1 MHKSIYPPS
10 EDTFLLMDTLRK
22 ELGDGRGKYA
32 LDMGTGSGIIA
43 EFLRDRGYVVVA
55 ADINPHAV
63 EYCRQKYPD
72 IDFRVSDL
80 FSNIPERFDLI
91 VFNTPYLPGKAK
103 TMEERS
109 WCSEDGEIQRRF
121 FEELPKHIKEG
132 GVCYVLLSSITP
144 YSLPKNFNYEIVAR
158 KKLFF
163 EEIYV
168 LKIKF

>member
-1 MHKSIYPPS
+1 MHTSIYPPS
-10 EDTFLLMDTLRK
+10 DDTFFLMDVLQK
-22 ELGDGRGKYA
+22 ELGDGRGKHA
-32 LDMGTGSGIIA
+32 LDMGTGSGVIA
-43 EFLRDRGYVVVA
+43 EFLRNMGYVVVG

-63 EYCRQKYPD
+63 EYCRKKYPD

-103 TMEERS
+103 TLEERG
-109 WCSEDGEIQRRF
+109 WCSENGEIHRRF
-121 FEELPKHIKEG
+121 FAELPTHIKDG
-132 GVCYVLLSSITP
+132 GICYVLLSSHTP
-144 YSLPKNFNYEIVAR
+144 YSPPKKLKYEIVAR